1 VYEGIMRDVGAR
13 AKGQPEKPGGDG
25 VSGEGRILRG
35 IVEEM
40 SAIDARRTAQFLEYW
55 KRGVS
60 LPRDRT
66 HFGSFEEYLDFRL
79 VDSGAL

>member
-1 VYEGIMRDVGAR
+1 VYEGIMQDIGAR
-13 AKGQPEKPGGDG
+13 MKGQPGKSG
-25 VSGEGRILRG
+25 VDSMSGEGRILRG

-40 SAIDARRTAQFLEYW
+40 SAIDAHRTAQFLEYW

-60 LPRDRT
+60 LPRDGT